1 MTTHSM
7 TPLEELIAL
16 ALYGAVAL
24 IKPLAVIGAVCWVLE
39 VLLGN
44 EKRQD
49 QS

>member
-16 ALYGAVAL
+16 ALYGAGVL
-24 IKPLAVIGAVCWVLE
+24 IKPLAVIGAICWVLE
-39 VLLGN
+39 LLLGN
-44 EKRQD
+44 KTQQD